1 MEISK
6 VDAAIDYAVEELRQS
21 DVVLDQISEEYSQIV
36 VASPQDDAGFETAS
50 TALKRMVRLR
60 NEVEKKRKELKA
72 DSTRYGKAVDAEARR
87 IQGLIEPIET
97 HLKTQCDVVR
107 LEQKR
112 LEVEAENKRREQ
124 VRGWIDRLNDIGAPV
139 NPDAL
144 NVMTADDFEWHFKAA
159 LADAEK
165 RNAVQAE
172 LEAELEKHRQ
182 AVEQEREKHRAELEE
197 LRKLR
202 EAERVALEELT
213 RAEREAEQAE
223 LARLKQIEAE
233 RKEAEEEARRIAE
246 KKADEEARQK
256 REAELKPIREQLE
269 EVARS
274 IEFIEIPE
282 ALDNY
287 AEIID
292 QIIDSAA
299 EQIRRL
305 AK

>member
-21 DVVLDQISEEYSQIV
+21 DVVLDQIGEEYSQIV

-60 NEVEKKRKELKA
+60 NDVEKKRKELKA

-144 NVMTADDFEWHFKAA
+144 NTMTADDFEWHYRAA

-233 RKEAEEEARRIAE
+233 RKEARRIAE
-246 KKADEEARQK
+246 LKADEEARQK